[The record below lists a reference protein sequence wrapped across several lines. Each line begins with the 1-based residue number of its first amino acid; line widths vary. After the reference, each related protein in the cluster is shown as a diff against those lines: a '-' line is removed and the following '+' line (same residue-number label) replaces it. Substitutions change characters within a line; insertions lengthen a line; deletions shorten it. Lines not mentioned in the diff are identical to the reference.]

1 MRAVTNAMA
10 VFVNTNKANGS
21 NIKALSNRF
30 YWKLYEITA
39 L

>member
-1 MRAVTNAMA
+1 MRAVTDTIP

-21 NIKALSNRF
+21 NIKALSTGC
-30 YWKLYEITA
+30 YWKLYEMTA